1 MFVLLSAP
9 EYNLAWVG
17 SLGTLCLLC
26 LVNWGFWLHHAGV
39 CSWWNLR
46 IGGKPWRDHYSADLG
61 RLYAKPPEKRLYYK
75 IFYGLFRVG
84 CLTPSFFLSFFVLF
98 WIHIHS
104 SELCYHSCHINC
116 SSTFLWVYLIS
127 FIIYFITGLPL
138 LMYRYSGKKAYPAS
152 RATWHR
158 TVSMRFSWTLVSSRH
173 EYSCFLFLFC
183 FPLYFI
189 LFFFVGRYSSI
200 YL

>member
-1 MFVLLSAP
+1 MFDVPGRRAEDSWVFFFGRTRALALVLMFVLLSAP

-61 RLYAKPPEKRLYYK
+61 RIYGKPPEKRLYYK

-84 CLTPSFFLSFFVLF
+84 CLTPSFFLS
-98 WIHIHS
+98 
-104 SELCYHSCHINC
+104 LCYFESIFIHRNYVTIHVTLIALLLSYEFTWSLYYLFHNWFT
-116 SSTFLWVYLIS
+116 SSHV
-127 FIIYFITGLPL
+127 
-138 LMYRYSGKKAYPAS
+138 
-152 RATWHR
+152 
-158 TVSMRFSWTLVSSRH
+158 
-173 EYSCFLFLFC
+173 
-183 FPLYFI
+183 
-189 LFFFVGRYSSI
+189 
-200 YL
+200 